1 MLGRRHLMSLLRVRE
16 ISALWTAL
24 RQPFVLPKA
33 SFGFHECQWE
43 RLDLDVLGCVLC
55 GTIHA
60 CADGRCQNT
69 EEVEDGHVCVLS
81 GVVIREKRF
90 VATEFIPHALL
101 TDCVAAQCV
110 FEEENATAQVFS
122 VVEDLLCSQTSKM
135 LYMRN
140 LMYSM
145 NKSKCKLRRAP
156 NLLLA
161 CAELVHTCTPTHPL
175 RKFDLD
181 GRRAIVESVTRD
193 IVGAIRGLVYGF
205 RMPLKDGELRTVA
218 VGMLY
223 LMRQGVTFES
233 IVILPVVDELVRY
246 LPNESMLS
254 VFFDVRAKTITE
266 SENRYTT
273 RDGLDTHNRQY
284 TNPKT

>member
-1 MLGRRHLMSLLRVRE
+1 MSLLRVRE

-101 TDCVAAQCV
+101 TD
-110 FEEENATAQVFS
+110 
-122 VVEDLLCSQTSKM
+122 
-135 LYMRN
+135 
-140 LMYSM
+140 
-145 NKSKCKLRRAP
+145 
-156 NLLLA
+156 
-161 CAELVHTCTPTHPL
+161 
-175 RKFDLD
+175 
-181 GRRAIVESVTRD
+181 
-193 IVGAIRGLVYGF
+193 
-205 RMPLKDGELRTVA
+205 
-218 VGMLY
+218 
-223 LMRQGVTFES
+223 
-233 IVILPVVDELVRY
+233 
-246 LPNESMLS
+246 
-254 VFFDVRAKTITE
+254 
-266 SENRYTT
+266 
-273 RDGLDTHNRQY
+273 
-284 TNPKT
+284 